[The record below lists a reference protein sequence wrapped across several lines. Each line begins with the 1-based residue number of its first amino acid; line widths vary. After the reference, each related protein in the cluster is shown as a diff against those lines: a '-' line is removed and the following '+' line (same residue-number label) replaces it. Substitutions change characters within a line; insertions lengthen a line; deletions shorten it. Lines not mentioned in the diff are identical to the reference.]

1 MAWQDPAPSQSV
13 ETVGRSGL
21 LPEKRESPAG
31 AFRLSYSGMTDL
43 FRCEQKF
50 HYGRIQRIPVD
61 ADVEESHALQFGSA
75 FHAICEATR
84 HRSVAGVPLLI
95 QEAVQAYNL
104 PQRDGHKLAA
114 CLKAYYNL
122 HESSGLRVVACEV
135 ELYYEG
141 FYLGY
146 IDAVLTAEDG
156 GWWIGDLKT
165 ASSAQSTTFKRL
177 ERDMQLNMYAS
188 YKDDVA
194 ARLGL
199 DPRKFQ
205 GCVYLVTIKPKIEP
219 RAGESLKEYISRAC
233 VRSYAIYVRS
243 ENLHVEETRA
253 IFQAAFDRASD
264 LVSGRTPI
272 KNYASCADWMRPCEY
287 WSQCHG
293 ALYSETPVENL
304 HESEMGK
311 RAPES
316 IINIPDD
323 DFWSF

>member
-1 MAWQDPAPSQSV
+1 
-13 ETVGRSGL
+13 
-21 LPEKRESPAG
+21 
-31 AFRLSYSGMTDL
+31 
-43 FRCEQKF
+43 
-50 HYGRIQRIPVD
+50 
-61 ADVEESHALQFGSA
+61 
-75 FHAICEATR
+75 
-84 HRSVAGVPLLI
+84 
-95 QEAVQAYNL
+95 
-104 PQRDGHKLAA
+104 
-114 CLKAYYNL
+114 
-122 HESSGLRVVACEV
+122 
-135 ELYYEG
+135 
-141 FYLGY
+141 
-146 IDAVLTAEDG
+146 
-156 GWWIGDLKT
+156 
-165 ASSAQSTTFKRL
+165 
-177 ERDMQLNMYAS
+177 MQLNMYAS